1 MVDFERKVVV
11 LSMPTTKRF
20 CEHCGASVSE
30 EANFCSKCG
39 GDLHGYAATSDIL
52 VCQNCGHSMEINPDD
67 ETIAECPACGSKKL
81 IRNEHKIRMRELDG
95 KEKESKRSFKK
106 WLVDSV
112 IGKNP
117 ALFSGF
123 ISIVFSLFVGSPHT
137 YVFLVLGIVGVLFGL
152 LGFLAKL

>member
-1 MVDFERKVVV
+1 M
-11 LSMPTTKRF
+11 STTKRF

-52 VCQNCGHSMEINPDD
+52 VCQSCGHSMAINPND

-81 IRNEHKIRMRELDG
+81 IRNEHKIRMRELEG

-106 WLVDSV
+106 WLIDMFY
-112 IGKNP
+112 KQNP
-117 ALFSGF
+117 ALMIGVLFLI
-123 ISIVFSLFVGSPHT
+123 ISILVGSPYT
-137 YVFLVLGIVGVLFGL
+137 YVFLVLGIFGTF
-152 LGFLAKL
+152 LGLILAAVSASKK